1 VPQLPHIFLYLS
13 HHSQISFDPILTPRH
28 HSLQHK
34 LDPIHF
40 SVLELVPYGEAL
52 GKKHEGSF
60 ERAGESGERP
70 LQLNGFVNHGEV
82 VAAGASDCLLIG
94 IA

>member
-1 VPQLPHIFLYLS
+1 
-13 HHSQISFDPILTPRH
+13 
-28 HSLQHK
+28 
-34 LDPIHF
+34 
-40 SVLELVPYGEAL
+40 VPYGEAL